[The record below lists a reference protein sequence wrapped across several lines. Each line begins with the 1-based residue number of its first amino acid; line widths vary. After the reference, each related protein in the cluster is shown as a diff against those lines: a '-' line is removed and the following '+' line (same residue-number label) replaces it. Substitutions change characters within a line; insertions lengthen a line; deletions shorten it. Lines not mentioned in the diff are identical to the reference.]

1 MPQDPSPLDTL
12 RQLKEWLDA
21 GTITQQEFD
30 TLKRKL
36 LFSEGNAAEPAAPV
50 KEPTETSI
58 PVPVEDP
65 LLRPFVLGE
74 EPTPVAPLPPQA
86 PATPAES
93 FNHPIIAGRPGT
105 SPTAENPYEPTT
117 ELPVDNSPET
127 TPPRNPLA
135 LVLII
140 GGIVALLGLVLY
152 LAMGSRES
160 EHLTSISQSPAD
172 SVAVHPEE
180 GPQAEQIELPPAA
193 APETVRVVPA
203 TPPPAVTTAADSV
216 TQPATQPTP
225 TASPAPAAAPVD
237 ADLRTQVQSALNAYY
252 EDLKA
257 APFNA
262 SQHFAGQV
270 ERFYT
275 QQNTTPAAIEA
286 ELAKSHFPEFQEAE
300 TIIEPGTLQIG
311 PETNDGSRV
320 VTYREKSRAFRVS
333 RQQHQQT
340 TAQVRV
346 RFNRNLKIVY
356 LRQERLLENTFTD

>member
-36 LFSEGNAAEPAAPV
+36 LFSEGGSAPSVAPAS
-50 KEPTETSI
+50 EPTETSV
-58 PVPVEDP
+58 PAPVEDP
-65 LLRPFVLGE
+65 LLPPYTVGE
-74 EPTPVAPLPPQA
+74 NQAPIPAPQPQA
-86 PATPAES
+86 PATPAENFS
-93 FNHPIIAGRPGT
+93 HPIITGRPGA
-105 SPTAENPYEPTT
+105 SPTAENPYESAGPA
-117 ELPVDNSPET
+117 EEIGDDI

-135 LVLII
+135 LVMII
-140 GGIVALLGLVLY
+140 GGVVALLGLVFY
-152 LAMGSRES
+152 LMMGSRES
-160 EHLTSISQSPAD
+160 EHLTSTSQSAAD
-172 SVAVHPEE
+172 SVAVRPEE

-203 TPPPAVTTAADSV
+203 TPPAATPTGADS
-216 TQPATQPTP
+216 TAPAASQPTP
-225 TASPAPAAAPVD
+225 AATPAPAAASD
-237 ADLRTQVQSALNAYY
+237 GELRTQIESALASYY

-257 APFNA
+257 APFDA
-262 SQHFAGQV
+262 SQHFAAQV

-286 ELAKSHFPEFQEAE
+286 ELAKSHFPEFQDAE
-300 TIIEPGTLQIG
+300 TIIEPGSLQIG

-320 VTYREKSRAFRVS
+320 VTYREKSRAYRVS

-346 RFNRNLKIVY
+346 RFNRNLKMVY
-356 LRQERLLENTFTD
+356 LRQERLLENSFTD

>member
-1 MPQDPSPLDTL
+1 
-12 RQLKEWLDA
+12 
-21 GTITQQEFD
+21 
-30 TLKRKL
+30 
-36 LFSEGNAAEPAAPV
+36 
-50 KEPTETSI
+50 
-58 PVPVEDP
+58 
-65 LLRPFVLGE
+65 
-74 EPTPVAPLPPQA
+74 
-86 PATPAES
+86 
-93 FNHPIIAGRPGT
+93 
-105 SPTAENPYEPTT
+105 
-117 ELPVDNSPET
+117 
-127 TPPRNPLA
+127 

-160 EHLTSISQSPAD
+160 EHLTSISQSASD
-172 SVAVHPEE
+172 SVAVRPEE

-203 TPPPAVTTAADSV
+203 TPPPAATATTDSV
-216 TQPATQPTP
+216 TPAATQPAP
-225 TASPAPAAAPVD
+225 AASPAPAAAVD
-237 ADLRTQVQSALNAYY
+237 ADLRTQVQNALASYY

-340 TAQVRV
+340 IAQVRV
-346 RFNRNLKIVY
+346 RFDRNLKIVY
-356 LRQERLLENTFTD
+356 LRQERLLENSFTD

>member
-36 LFSEGNAAEPAAPV
+36 LFSESNAAVPTAPV
-50 KEPTETSI
+50 QEPTETSI
-58 PVPVEDP
+58 PAPIEDP

-74 EPTPVAPLPPQA
+74 EPAPITPPQPQA
-86 PATPAES
+86 PATPAEN
-93 FNHPIIAGRPGT
+93 FNHPIIAGRPGA
-105 SPTAENPYEPTT
+105 SPTAENPYESAAEVPA
-117 ELPVDNSPET
+117 DNGPDT

-160 EHLTSISQSPAD
+160 EHLTSISQSAAD
-172 SVAVHPEE
+172 SVAVRPEE

-203 TPPPAVTTAADSV
+203 TPPPATPVVTDSAAPVSS
-216 TQPATQPTP
+216 Q
-225 TASPAPAAAPVD
+225 PAPAAAPAPTVAPD
-237 ADLRTQVQSALNAYY
+237 GELRTQIEYALAAYY

-257 APFNA
+257 APFDA
-262 SQHFAGQV
+262 SKHFAAQV

-275 QQNTTPAAIEA
+275 QQNTTPDAIEA

-300 TIIEPGTLQIG
+300 TIIQPGTLQIG

-346 RFNRNLKIVY
+346 RFDRNLKIVY
-356 LRQERLLENTFTD
+356 LRQERLLENSFTD